1 MKRTIA
7 FLVFVLVMIL
17 CAPGA
22 ATAQQRVE
30 SKRNPFFFTSKPFTR
45 WWWFASVITEKDVR
59 ADLTWLKANGF
70 GGVEI
75 AWMYPLNRR
84 QNDTVHYTPRQEWLS
99 PEWTRI
105 VAFAKQYADSIGL
118 GCDYTF
124 GSLWP
129 FGDTYVPREEATR
142 NIIDT
147 AWRQEMTASW
157 EYPKKGY
164 IIDHLMPKAFAHYA
178 DRMLRA
184 LPHNRSSI
192 GTAYF
197 CDSWEVE
204 TRQLWT
210 PGFDGDF
217 QRKFGYT
224 ILPLMDSIYSKR
236 YADERYDYM
245 KLISE
250 KTIGFYRQFTET
262 AHAGGALARVQCAG
276 APCDIMSAYASV
288 DIPETEAMLYEPD
301 YSKIV
306 ASAAALSGRK
316 IVTSETFTCLYG
328 WPRIHHR
335 QEQTADLKLVA
346 DALFA
351 NGVNHVI
358 WHGRPLNPAGTDTVI
373 SYTVHVG
380 PSGSLAP
387 ELRPFNVYMEKVSSC
402 MKRGKTYSDVAVYLP
417 TEDAWT
423 AGELPK
429 EKQFIWSWAAYEMR
443 YVYTPQELKGYHPLW
458 INGDFLQMAEYRK
471 GRLLVGDATF
481 SSLYVDVKYLDRS
494 SLKRIL
500 EFARKGLSVC
510 LKQDPSEPGKN
521 KTADY
526 TNMVSDLKKMKNV
539 SATFAD
545 IHPQKPFISMKIGAD
560 YWCRKDDGGY
570 YVFIA
575 HPNSRQLK
583 YPITYGQSF
592 TGDTVR
598 TEARFALENGTTAT
612 ARLEFKPY
620 QSLLLKINEKGEIV
634 PVDIS
639 FTPKTPVVKV
649 REKRKEAWEVE

>member
-1 MKRTIA
+1 
-7 FLVFVLVMIL
+7 
-17 CAPGA
+17 
-22 ATAQQRVE
+22 
-30 SKRNPFFFTSKPFTR
+30 
-45 WWWFASVITEKDVR
+45 
-59 ADLTWLKANGF
+59 
-70 GGVEI
+70 
-75 AWMYPLNRR
+75 
-84 QNDTVHYTPRQEWLS
+84 
-99 PEWTRI
+99 
-105 VAFAKQYADSIGL
+105 
-118 GCDYTF
+118 
-124 GSLWP
+124 
-129 FGDTYVPREEATR
+129 
-142 NIIDT
+142 
-147 AWRQEMTASW
+147 MTASW
-157 EYPKKGY
+157 EYPKTGY

-184 LPHNRSSI
+184 LPHVRSSI

-204 TRQLWT
+204 SRQLWT
-210 PGFDGDF
+210 PGFDDDF
-217 QRKFGYT
+217 QKRFGYS
-224 ILPLMDSIYSKR
+224 IQPLMDSIYSKR
-236 YADERYDYM
+236 YGDERYDYM
-245 KLISE
+245 KLVSE
-250 KTIGFYRQFTET
+250 KTIGFYRQFTAI
-262 AHAGGALARVQCAG
+262 AHEGGALARVQCAG

-288 DIPETEAMLYEPD
+288 DIPETEAMLYEPE

-335 QEQTADLKLVA
+335 EEQTADLKLVA

-358 WHGRPLNPAGTDTVI
+358 WHGKPLNPAGTDTVI

-387 ELRPFNVYMEKVSSC
+387 ELPQFNAYMEKVSSA

-429 EKQFIWSWAAYEMR
+429 EKQLIWSWGEYEMR
-443 YVYTPQELKGYHPLW
+443 YIYTPQELKGYHPLW
-458 INGDFLQMAEYRK
+458 INGDLLQKAEYRN
-471 GRLLVGDATF
+471 GLILVGDAKF

-500 EFARKGLSVC
+500 EFAHKGLPIC
-510 LKQDPSEPGKN
+510 LKQDPSEPGKT
-521 KTADY
+521 KTPEY
-526 TNMVSDLKKMKNV
+526 GNMFSSLKNMKNV
-539 SATFAD
+539 SATFAEV
-545 IHPQKPFISMKIGAD
+545 HPQKPFVTVKIDAD
-560 YWCRKDDGGY
+560 YWCRKDGGEY

-575 HPNSRQLK
+575 NPKSRKLK

-592 TGDTVR
+592 TVDTVR
-598 TEARFALENGTTAT
+598 TEATFTLEHGKRATT
-612 ARLEFKPY
+612 RLEFKPY
-620 QSLLLKINEKGEIV
+620 QSLLLKINTKGEIV
-634 PVDIS
+634 PIDIS
-639 FTPKTPVVKV
+639 FVPKTPIVKV

>member
-1 MKRTIA
+1 MKRTILFPLFA
-7 FLVFVLVMIL
+7 LLMIL
-17 CAPGA
+17 CAPDK
-22 ATAQQRVE
+22 ATAQQRE
-30 SKRNPFFFTSKPFTR
+30 QSRPNPFLSTSKPFTR
-45 WWWFASVITEKDVR
+45 WWWFASVITEKDIR
-59 ADLTWLKANGF
+59 SDLNWLKRNGF

-84 QNDTVHYTPRQEWLS
+84 QNDTIHYTPRQEWLS
-99 PEWTRI
+99 PEWTAI
-105 VAFAKQYADSIGL
+105 VGFAKRYADSIGL

-129 FGDTYVPREEATR
+129 FGDTQVPREEATR
-142 NIIDT
+142 NSTDT

-157 EYPKKGY
+157 EYPKTGY
-164 IIDHLMPKAFAHYA
+164 IIDHLMPKAFTHYA
-178 DRMLRA
+178 DRMHRA
-184 LPHNRSSI
+184 LPRIRSSI

-210 PGFDGDF
+210 PGFEKDF
-217 QRKFGYT
+217 QRKFGYD
-224 ILPLMDSIYSKR
+224 IRPLMDSIYTKR

-250 KTIGFYRQFTET
+250 KSVNFYRQF
-262 AHAGGALARVQCAG
+262 ADIARSAGVLARVQCAG
-276 APCDIMSAYASV
+276 APCDIISAYASV

-301 YSKIV
+301 FSKIV

-335 QEQTADLKLVA
+335 EEQTADLKLVA

-358 WHGRPLNPAGTDTVI
+358 WHGKPLNPAGTDTVI

-380 PSGSLAP
+380 LSGSLAP
-387 ELRPFNVYMEKVSSC
+387 ELPQFNAYMEKVSSS

-423 AGELPK
+423 AGELPR

-458 INGDFLQMAEYRK
+458 INGDFLQKAEYRK
-471 GRLLVGDATF
+471 GMLIVGDASF

-494 SLKRIL
+494 SLMRIL
-500 EFARKGLSVC
+500 ELARKGLPVC
-510 LKQDPSEPGKN
+510 LKQDPAEPGKN
-521 KTADY
+521 KTPDY
-526 TNMVSDLKKMKNV
+526 MSMLSVLKGMKNV
-539 SATFAD
+539 STTFSD
-545 IHPQKPFISMKIGAD
+545 VHPGKPFITLNIDAD
-560 YWCRKDDGGY
+560 YWCRKDGGEY
-570 YVFIA
+570 YIFIA
-575 HPNSRQLK
+575 HPKSQRLK

-592 TGDTVR
+592 TVDTVW
-598 TEARFALENGTTAT
+598 TDATFTLEHGKTAT

-620 QSLLLKINEKGEIV
+620 QSLLLKINAKGEIV
-634 PVDIS
+634 PLDIS
-639 FTPKTPVVKV
+639 FTPETPIVKV

>member
-1 MKRTIA
+1 MKCTTLLSVFALLTI
-7 FLVFVLVMIL
+7 FCIFS
-17 CAPGA
+17 A
-22 ATAQQRVE
+22 ATAQQQNE
-30 SKRNPFFFTSKPFTR
+30 SRPNPYLFTSKPFTR

-59 ADLTWLKANGF
+59 ADLNGLKENGF

-84 QNDTVHYTPRQEWLS
+84 QNDTVNYTPRQEWLS
-99 PEWTRI
+99 PEWTAI
-105 VAFAKQYADSIGL
+105 VAFTKRYADSLGL

-142 NIIDT
+142 NYIDT
-147 AWRQEMTASW
+147 TWRQDMAASW

-164 IIDHLMPKAFAHYA
+164 IIDHLMPKALTHYA

-192 GTAYF
+192 GTSYF

-210 PGFDGDF
+210 PGFDADF
-217 QRKFGYT
+217 RKNFGYD
-224 ILPLMDSIYSKR
+224 IRPFMDSIYAKR
-236 YADERYDYM
+236 AADERYDYM

-250 KTIGFYRQFTET
+250 KTIDFYRQFTAIT
-262 AHAGGALARVQCAG
+262 HKGGALARVQCAG
-276 APCDIMSAYASV
+276 APCDIISAYASV

-335 QEQTADLKLVA
+335 EEQTADLKLVA

-358 WHGRPLNPAGTDTVI
+358 WHGKPLNPAGIDTVI

-387 ELRPFNVYMEKVSSC
+387 ELPPFNAYMEKVSSC

-443 YVYTPQELKGYHPLW
+443 YVYTPPELKGYHPLW
-458 INGDFLQMAEYRK
+458 INCDFLQEAEYRN
-471 GRLLVGDATF
+471 GVLHVGDATF
-481 SSLYVDVKYLDRS
+481 ATLYVDVKYLERS

-500 EFARKGLSVC
+500 EFARKGLPVC

-521 KTADY
+521 KTPDFE
-526 TNMVSDLKKMKNV
+526 NMLAVLKKMKNV

-545 IHPQKPFISMKIGAD
+545 VHPGKPFVTMNVDAD
-560 YWCRKDDGGY
+560 YWCRRDGGEY

-575 HPNSRQLK
+575 QPKSRLLK

-592 TGDTVR
+592 TRETVQ
-598 TEARFALENGTTAT
+598 TEATFTLENGRSAT
-612 ARLEFKPY
+612 VQLEFKPY
-620 QSLLLKINEKGEIV
+620 QSLLLKINAKGEIV
-634 PVDIS
+634 PLDIS
-639 FTPKTPVVKV
+639 FTPKIPIVKV

>member
-1 MKRTIA
+1 MKRTLLLLTFA
-7 FLVFVLVMIL
+7 LLVIF
-17 CAPGA
+17 CAPGI
-22 ATAQQRVE
+22 ATAQRLAL
-30 SKRNPFFFTSKPFTR
+30 SRPNPFLFTSKPFTR
-45 WWWFASVITEKDVR
+45 WWWFASVIKENDVR
-59 ADLTWLKANGF
+59 ADLDWLKANGF

-99 PEWTRI
+99 PEWTAI
-105 VAFAKQYADSIGL
+105 VSYTKRYADSIGL

-129 FGDTYVPREEATR
+129 FGDTHVPRDEATR
-142 NIIDT
+142 NTIDT

-157 EYPKKGY
+157 EYPKTGY
-164 IIDHLMPKAFAHYA
+164 IIDHLMPRAFAHYA

-184 LPHNRSSI
+184 LPRVRGQI

-210 PGFDGDF
+210 PGFGKDF
-217 QRKFGYT
+217 QREFGYD
-224 ILPLMDSIYSKR
+224 IRPFMDSIYAKH

-245 KLISE
+245 KLISK
-250 KTIGFYRQFTET
+250 KTIGFYRQFTEV

-276 APCDIMSAYASV
+276 APCDIISAYATADV
-288 DIPETEAMLYEPD
+288 PETEAMLYEPD

-306 ASAAALSGRK
+306 ASAAALTGRK
-316 IVTSETFTCLYG
+316 VVTSETFTCLYG

-335 QEQTADLKLVA
+335 EEQTADLKLVA

-358 WHGRPLNPAGTDTVI
+358 WHGRPLNPAGIDTVI

-387 ELRPFNVYMEKVSSC
+387 ELRPFNAYMEKVSSF
-402 MKRGKTYSDVAVYLP
+402 MKHGKTYSDVAIYLP
-417 TEDAWT
+417 TEDAWM

-429 EKQFIWSWAAYEMR
+429 EKQFIWSWGAYEMR
-443 YVYTPQELKGYHPLW
+443 YVYAPEELKGFHPLW
-458 INGDFLQMAEYRK
+458 INGDFLQKAQYRN
-471 GRLLVGDATF
+471 GRLVVGDAEF
-481 SSLYVDVKYLDRS
+481 SSLYLDVKYLDRS

-500 EFARKGLSVC
+500 ELARKGLPVC
-510 LKQDPSEPGKN
+510 LKQDPSEPGKK
-521 KTADY
+521 KTPMY
-526 TNMVSDLKKMKNV
+526 SNMLSDLKNMKNV
-539 SATFAD
+539 SPTFAAV
-545 IHPQKPFISMKIGAD
+545 HPGKPFIALKIDAD
-560 YWCRKDDGGY
+560 YWCRKDGGNY

-575 HPNSRQLK
+575 NPKSRRLK

-592 TGDTVR
+592 TSDTLR
-598 TEARFALENGTTAT
+598 TEATFTLDNGKTAT

-620 QSLLLKINEKGEIV
+620 QSLLLKLDAKGEV
-634 PVDIS
+634 KPMDIS
-639 FTPKTPVVKV
+639 FVPKTPVVKV